1 MPREKSSSASASP
14 NMIAVLGLGYFG
26 TTIARDLS
34 DLGHYVI
41 GVDTDEARVTDLAKH
56 IRRAIIA
63 DVRDDEAL
71 REAGVADCD
80 AAVVAIGE
88 NLEASVIAAINL
100 KTLGVERIWAKAQ
113 SKAHH
118 RILSNLKVDRIVR
131 PELAMGQ
138 HVAQMLHNPLLRDYV
153 SLGNGFH
160 MATFRVPEHLDGRP
174 LDQAGHTSHNLRCRA
189 VMRGSDYIGCDNDA
203 PDMIK
208 TDDLMVM
215 LGRRQDLTDYSSD
228 MI

>member
-1 MPREKSSSASASP
+1 MPRDRTRNTVSP
-14 NMIAVLGLGYFG
+14 NMVAVLGLGYFG
-26 TTIARDLS
+26 TTVARDLA

-41 GVDTDEARVTDLAKH
+41 AIDIDESRVTDIARDV
-56 IRRAIIA
+56 RRAIIV

-71 REAGVADCD
+71 REAGVAECD

-88 NLEASVIAAINL
+88 NLESSVIAAINL
-100 KTLGVERIWAKAQ
+100 KTLGVGRIWAKAQ

-160 MATFRVPEHLDGRP
+160 MATYRIPEHLHGRK
-174 LDQAGHTSHNLRCRA
+174 LEDAGHRAHDLRCSA
-189 VMRGSDYIGCDNDA
+189 LMRGSTYIGCDA
-203 PDMIK
+203 EPPAQLE
-208 TDDLMVM
+208 TDDLIVL
-215 LGRRQDLTDYSSD
+215 LGRRQDLTAYSTE
-228 MI
+228 ML